1 MPFAKGNCAN
11 PGGRPKMDPAE
22 RGKWADLAK
31 KAREK
36 LEILL
41 ETGECNPTVVA
52 RIAEIAANRAW
63 GTPQQ
68 SVELTGE
75 DGGPI
80 QNYSLTLEEKEKLI
94 ADELARRAND

>member
-22 RGKWADLAK
+22 RAKWADLAK

-63 GTPQQ
+63 GTPVQA
-68 SVELTGE
+68 VELSDPDGE
-75 DGGPI
+75 ALKLQI
-80 QNYSLTLEEKEKLI
+80 EYVSKKE
-94 ADELARRAND
+94 